1 MAVAQDGHA
10 DEVTGAEYGD
20 TGGKAH
26 EGSVAF
32 WKAVI
37 QQGRIHRPKAGQGE
51 KTDNPAT
58 NLREMGFFKSRAISQ
73 GIHDLDT
80 VALRKAMRT
89 FARPSVS
96 SRE

>member
-1 MAVAQDGHA
+1 MAAAQDGHA
-10 DEVTGAEYGD
+10 DEVTGAEHGG
-20 TGGKAH
+20 TGGEAH
-26 EGSVAF
+26 DGCVAF

-37 QQGRIHRPKAGQGE
+37 QDRAK
-51 KTDNPAT
+51 KTDSPAT
-58 NLREMGFFKSRAISQ
+58 NLREMGFFQIRAISQ
-73 GIHDLDT
+73 VIHDLDT